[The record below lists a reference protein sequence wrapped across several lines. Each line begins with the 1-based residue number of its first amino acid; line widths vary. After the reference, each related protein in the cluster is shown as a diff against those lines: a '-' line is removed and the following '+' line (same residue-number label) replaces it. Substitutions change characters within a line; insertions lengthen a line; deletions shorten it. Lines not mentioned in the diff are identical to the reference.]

1 MGTEQYFAPAGNND
15 ANNGTFYGT
24 ANQLW
29 NRTSYMVWGNNSG
42 GATVAYLNITV
53 VDQVPAISYSPANL
67 ILTNNTNSTHFHLR
81 LHLQARAI
89 LSHGKWWAYYQ
100 MESTLEMIMGHSGV
114 SQHNY

>member
-1 MGTEQYFAPAGNND
+1 MTGTGDITSWELNNTLLPAGISFG

-67 ILTNNTNSTHFHLR
+67 ILTNNTNSTHFPLAPT
-81 LHLQARAI
+81 LTGPGDIVTWEMVVI
-89 LSHGKWWAYYQ
+89 LPNG
-100 MESTLEMIMGHSGV
+100 I
-114 SQHNY
+114 NF